1 MKTAYCICTAFIVL
15 AAFMS
20 KQWALAVCT
29 LATAPGFW
37 FLCMKEGEE

>member
-15 AAFMS
+15 AACLS

-37 FLCMKEGEE
+37 FLCMKEEK